1 MKTYI
6 LVGETAVK
14 LFLDNDF
21 TELENLIKD
30 YNGGDIIAWNKETDS
45 VSTLLDMLS
54 GWNDYIELTESDIEN
69 IKQYTKIEIV

>member
-6 LVGETAVK
+6 LVGETSVK
-14 LFLDNDF
+14 LFLENNF

-30 YNGGDIIAWNKETDS
+30 YNGGDIITWDKETES
-45 VSTLLDMLS
+45 VSVLLDMLR
-54 GWNDYIELTESDIEN
+54 GWNNYIELTESDIKN